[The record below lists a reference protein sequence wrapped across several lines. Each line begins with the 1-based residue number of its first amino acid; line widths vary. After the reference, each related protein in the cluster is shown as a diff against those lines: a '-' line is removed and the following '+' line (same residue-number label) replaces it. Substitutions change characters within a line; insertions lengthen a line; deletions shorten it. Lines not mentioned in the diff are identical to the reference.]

1 MTVFALPAAH
11 GSVAFQ
17 VTGSAHKRHQQ
28 HRPEAIR
35 MSSSLLT
42 IFCRTDARAYF
53 ISASEREH
61 KTASPCASFLHVFP
75 RASGA
80 FFVAL
85 FVVFIDGFFALFCA
99 PISDLF
105 SARFCPSNSRPFSLF
120 LCPFFQP
127 CRTALFRAG
136 ETKNAS
142 RRFPREA
149 AYFLQKSVKSVK
161 PSPY

>member
-85 FVVFIDGFFALFCA
+85 IDGVLPSSAPQFRTSFQPGFAL
-99 PISDLF
+99 
-105 SARFCPSNSRPFSLF
+105 SNSRPFSLF